1 MSLFLREIHSV
12 REVCFYTLRFF
23 KDFKVSFDSKNH
35 GKFTD
40 ENFVLQ
46 GIIFTEHVTGASQ
59 SHPIA
64 ADQLFYP
71 SFFPIM
77 HHVNDKSDWQFNILI
92 L

>member
-1 MSLFLREIHSV
+1 MSRFLREIHSI

-59 SHPIA
+59 SHPCSRPIILP
-64 ADQLFYP
+64 Q
-71 SFFPIM
+71 FFPIM